1 MVVGVNKDNDDDDD
15 TNDDT
20 DDDSLVVDGV
30 VGTNVDNI
38 FNGKMCFLNAISLVF
53 CFKLCFVNFAKDI
66 ANSTDA
72 GVVSFDVA
80 KNIKQ
85 TNKNMN
91 EHI

>member
-1 MVVGVNKDNDDDDD
+1 MNNDNDDGD
-15 TNDDT
+15 TNDDDT
-20 DDDSLVVDGV
+20 DDSLVVDGV

-53 CFKLCFVNFAKDI
+53 CFKLCFVSFAKDI

-80 KNIKQ
+80 RNINKQ